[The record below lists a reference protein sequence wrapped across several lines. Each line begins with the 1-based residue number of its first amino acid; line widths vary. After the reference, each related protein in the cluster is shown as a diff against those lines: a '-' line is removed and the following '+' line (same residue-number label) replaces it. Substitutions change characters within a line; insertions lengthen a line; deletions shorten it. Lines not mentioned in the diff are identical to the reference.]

1 MGNTENFG
9 FKTLVD
15 GDSFDQDGY
24 KYTNDDRQLMD
35 RLFLQMMEHDHTGT
49 ALAAELSDTSPNLD
63 LETSDGNLAPG
74 LRIYYRYSLVDVNG
88 NESAASPIVYVD
100 TPDPVAE
107 PSVPVLSLAST
118 GGTLLP
124 GTYNYVLTAYT
135 TANTLETKIGGIGY
149 KTVNTGT
156 STNEITIAMPSL
168 PSGATG
174 FNIYRKGPGNPRYYY
189 LASTTSTSYVD
200 DGSVALTTS
209 RTTPNSN
216 RTYNTNKVIVSYP
229 GATPSVPA
237 GYTWKIYRTFDQS
250 DWSYS
255 LLHHVVEDTSPGIID
270 VEWSDRGESTSVGS
284 PSEFAA
290 IVSNPGKITLTNA
303 SEVEGSLPSGLLT
316 VPYQLN
322 FGQSGVVVE
331 ANGVLVWSCEFEHAE
346 ITHVRFSLGRDSVAV
361 NDIEFDI
368 KKYDS
373 TIATPAWSTIFDDI
387 PKILTG
393 EWQSELYTST
403 AVAGANI
410 IPLTRLVRGDALVV
424 DITSANEDVATP
436 TALGLTVSIHMMVKS
451 GSETV
456 SWDWS

>member
-290 IVSNPGKITLTNA
+290 IVSNPGKITLTDA
-303 SEVEGSLPSGLLT
+303 AEFEGSPPPGLIT
-316 VPYQLN
+316 VPHQVN
-322 FGQSGVVVE
+322 FGQSGTVTQQD
-331 ANGVLVWSCEFEHAE
+331 GILVWSCEFEHAE
-346 ITHVRFSLGRDSVAV
+346 ITHVRFSLGRDSVAYD
-361 NDIEFDI
+361 DIVFDI

-373 TIATPAWSTIFDDI
+373 AIATPAWASIFDGVAE
-387 PKILTG
+387 ILSG
-393 EWQSELYTST
+393 EWQSELYAAT
-403 AVAGANI
+403 AVAGTNI
-410 IPLTRLVRGDALVV
+410 IPETRLVRGDALVV
-424 DITSANEDVATP
+424 DIVSANEDIATP
-436 TALGLTVSIHMMVKS
+436 TAIGLTVSIHMMVKS

-456 SWDWS
+456 SWVWS

>member
-1 MGNTENFG
+1 M
-9 FKTLVD
+9 
-15 GDSFDQDGY
+15 
-24 KYTNDDRQLMD
+24 
-35 RLFLQMMEHDHTGT
+35 
-49 ALAAELSDTSPNLD
+49 
-63 LETSDGNLAPG
+63 
-74 LRIYYRYSLVDVNG
+74 
-88 NESAASPIVYVD
+88 
-100 TPDPVAE
+100 
-107 PSVPVLSLAST
+107 
-118 GGTLLP
+118 
-124 GTYNYVLTAYT
+124 
-135 TANTLETKIGGIGY
+135 
-149 KTVNTGT
+149 
-156 STNEITIAMPSL
+156 
-168 PSGATG
+168 
-174 FNIYRKGPGNPRYYY
+174 
-189 LASTTSTSYVD
+189 
-200 DGSVALTTS
+200 
-209 RTTPNSN
+209 
-216 RTYNTNKVIVSYP
+216 
-229 GATPSVPA
+229 
-237 GYTWKIYRTFDQS
+237 
-250 DWSYS
+250 
-255 LLHHVVEDTSPGIID
+255 VEDTSPGIID

-410 IPLTRLVRGDALVV
+410 IPPTRLVRGDALVV

-436 TALGLTVSIHMMVKS
+436 TALGLTVTIHMMVKS

>member
-49 ALAAELSDTSPNLD
+49 AFAAELSDTSPNLD
-63 LETSDGNLAPG
+63 LETTDGNLAPG

-124 GTYNYVLTAYT
+124 GTYHYVLTAYT

-216 RTYNTNKVIVSYP
+216 RTYNTNKVVITYP
-229 GATPSVPA
+229 GATPTVPT

-290 IVSNPGKITLTNA
+290 IISNPGKVTLTNA
-303 SEVEGSLPSGLLT
+303 SEVEGSLPPGLLT
-316 VPYQLN
+316 VPHQVN
-322 FGQSGVVVE
+322 FGQSGVVTQ
-331 ANGVLVWSCEFEHAE
+331 ADGVLIWSCEFEDAE
-346 ITHVRFSLGRDSVAV
+346 ITHVRFSLGRDSVASD
-361 NDIEFDI
+361 DILFDI
-368 KKYDS
+368 QKYDS
-373 TIATPAWSTIFDDI
+373 TLATPAWSTIFDDV
-387 PKILTG
+387 PKILSG
-393 EWQSELYTST
+393 DWQSELYEAT
-403 AVAGANI
+403 AVAGVNI

-424 DITSANEDVATP
+424 DVVTANEEIATP
-436 TALGLTVSIHMMVKS
+436 TALGLTVSIHMMVRS

>member
-24 KYTNDDRQLMD
+24 KYTNADRQLMD
-35 RLFLQMMEHDHTGT
+35 RLFLQMMEHDHSGT
-49 ALAAELSDTSPNLD
+49 AVAAELSDIAPNLD
-63 LETSDGNLAPG
+63 LETSDGNLSSG

-100 TPDPVAE
+100 TPDSVAE
-107 PSVPVLSLAST
+107 PSAPVLSLAST

-156 STNEITIAMPSL
+156 STNEITITMPSL

-189 LASTTSTSYVD
+189 LASTTGASYVD

-216 RTYNTNKVIVSYP
+216 RTYSTNKIVISYP
-229 GATPSVPA
+229 GATPTVPD

-290 IVSNPGKITLTNA
+290 IMTNPAKISLVDA
-303 SEVEGSLPSGLLT
+303 AEVEGSPPPGLLT
-316 VPYQLN
+316 IPHQIT
-322 FGQSGVVVE
+322 FGQPGVVVE
-331 ANGVLVWSCEFEHAE
+331 ENGILQWVCEFDEAE
-346 ITHVRFSLGRDSVAV
+346 IVHVRAVLGRDSLAV
-361 NDIEFDI
+361 NDITFDVDKWDNGLSSWDSI
-368 KKYDS
+368 FDPGDRPVIPIGDS
-373 TIATPAWSTIFDDI
+373 TSGVVTPTAT
-387 PKILTG
+387 
-393 EWQSELYTST
+393 
-403 AVAGANI
+403 
-410 IPLTRLVRGDALVV
+410 TRLIGGDALVV
-424 DITSANEDVATP
+424 NVAEANEDVATP
-436 TALGLTVSIHMMVKS
+436 TAIGFTFTVYMMVKS
-451 GSETV
+451 GSVTT
-456 SWDWS
+456 SWDWT